1 MSENIEV
8 SRSRLHGLW
17 ALTNR
22 ELKKWYQAPI
32 VFVISIIQPVIWMG
46 LLGKAMNIG
55 ALIPSNIPGVNPT
68 TVLQQTLGTPNYFSF
83 MAMGMIAFTTVF
95 TSAFIGMSVVW
106 DRRLGFLN
114 KVVSTPVYRS
124 VIILSKVL
132 SATLRSMFQAAIVTV
147 VAVIFGLKL
156 GANFTPLS
164 ILGIFGIV
172 FLIGM
177 GLASLFTVLTL
188 RSTRMETPQAIFNL
202 ITLPLLFASSGF
214 FPINFMPSWLQAL
227 AKVNPV
233 SYTTDAVRRLTIFS
247 NGYGQLPFDFAYVGI
262 FAIIMTAVGIVVA
275 WRLLGK

>member
-1 MSENIEV
+1 MSENIEA

-22 ELKKWYQAPI
+22 DLKKWYQSPI
-32 VFVISIIQPVIWMG
+32 VFVISMIQPVIWMG
-46 LLGKAMNIG
+46 LLGKAMNLG
-55 ALIPSNIPGVNPT
+55 ALIPSNSGVDPT
-68 TVLQQTLGTPNYFSF
+68 IVLQQTLGTPNYFSF

-147 VAVIFGLKL
+147 VALIFGLTL

-164 ILGIFGIV
+164 ILGLFGIV

-202 ITLPLLFASSGF
+202 ISLPLIFASSGF
-214 FPINFMPSWLQAL
+214 FPIAFMPSWLQAL
-227 AKVNPV
+227 AKLNPV
-233 SYTTDAVRRLTIFS
+233 SYTTDAVRRLTVFS

-262 FAIIMTAVGIVVA
+262 FAIVVTAISIVVA
-275 WRLLGK
+275 WKLLGK